1 MEIEGKGLG
10 AIAKTDISKGL
21 KLTVEKNNNDEITGT
36 LILRDRPLFIIPNE
50 VHTDNPD
57 TLNTFLKGFALL
69 SSLDFF
75 TFFYTYLTLPK
86 IASESAKSLSESD
99 ERYFYNLCDS
109 KKVFKIAEAG
119 VAS

>member
-1 MEIEGKGLG
+1 MEFQHYTEGQLWRVVQIKGKGLG
-10 AIAKTDISKGL
+10 AIAKTDISKGQN
-21 KLTVEKNNNDEITGT
+21 LTVEKNNNDEITGT

-75 TFFYTYLTLPK
+75 TFF
-86 IASESAKSLSESD
+86 
-99 ERYFYNLCDS
+99 
-109 KKVFKIAEAG
+109 
-119 VAS
+119 